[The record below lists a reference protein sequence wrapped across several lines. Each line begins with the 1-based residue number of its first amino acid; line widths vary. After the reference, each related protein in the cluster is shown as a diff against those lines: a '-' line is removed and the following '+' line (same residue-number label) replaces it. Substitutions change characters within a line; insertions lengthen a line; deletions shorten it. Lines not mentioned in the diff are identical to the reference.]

1 MTLSRYINRYDV
13 YRQDPIRSS
22 NSFFLSDACGSF
34 EVVKLFSGVI
44 NAFGLAVFGFKA
56 AK

>member
-1 MTLSRYINRYDV
+1 MTFT
-13 YRQDPIRSS
+13 RQDPIRSS
-22 NSFFLSDACGSF
+22 NSFFLSDAFGSF